1 MNTIRCPKCSFENTF
16 GLVFCTS
23 CGTSLYGT
31 RQENTG
37 SMPTEERKV
46 PPAPQTL
53 SFSREDPKKP
63 KNNTRTFLVV
73 GGLAAVLLLTV
84 GAVALSAFFYYLG
97 SRTRPANSN
106 TNVDIASAPNKD
118 TNANLK
124 TLPANDNKSPDFDDT
139 DIEANPITLPPAVG
153 PFEQQGT
160 IVGSGVEDY
169 IGADEVTKATYS
181 KNGKE
186 VVFILAKFSDRLSA
200 KGGYEE
206 FLKGLRSSGARV
218 IAKQKVKN
226 KSGVAT
232 GDAAIFTF
240 EKKWNALLYIDKH
253 GARFIAPDRY
263 TLLEFAREFDKLFSG
278 K

>member
-23 CGTSLYGT
+23 CGTSLYGA

-37 SMPTEERKV
+37 STPTVDKKSLQE
-46 PPAPQTL
+46 PDTL
-53 SFSREDPKKP
+53 SFSQADVRKP
-63 KNNTRTFLVV
+63 KSNTRAWLIA
-73 GGLAAVLLLTV
+73 GALAAVLFLTV
-84 GAVALSAFFYYLG
+84 GAVALSGFFYYLG
-97 SRTRPANSN
+97 TRNRNTNSN
-106 TNVDIASAPNKD
+106 SNADITSVPNKN
-118 TNANLK
+118 TNLN
-124 TLPANDNKSPDFDDT
+124 TSPANDKKSPDYDDT

-169 IGADEVTKATYS
+169 FGADEVTKATYS

-186 VVFILAKFSDRLSA
+186 VEFILAKFSDRLAA
-200 KGGYEE
+200 KNGYEE
-206 FLKGLRSSGARV
+206 FLKGLRSSGARL

-226 KSGVAT
+226 KSGVST
-232 GDAAIFTF
+232 GDASILTHQ
-240 EKKWNALLYIDKH
+240 KKWNALLYIDRH